1 MSAEKGMHLV
11 NRHLSFRSFLVVLLA
26 GLGQSSPARAK
37 QPGDAQAEAKLD
49 IDLDLDLDEVM
60 EMAQEQVEAA
70 RDQIAESVDQAR
82 KSADKDVEE
91 ARKHASEQMDAARKQ
106 LEEARRQWQKQVEE
120 TRKQMRAAAS
130 SMRVIARRERLTS
143 ALSRIGIVA
152 KQPEANGSAATA
164 VQAVTPGSPAEKA
177 GIAVGDVITSVNGYR
192 LQPAP
197 DAGTDDHDASRIAK
211 LLHHSRSGHP
221 IEIEYRRGGEA
232 RKTTIQPDSRSGWG
246 YWFHDDGRAVRSLQL
261 PGGWL
266 SLELTEINPALGEYF
281 GTSRGLLVLR
291 ASSSPDVK
299 LQAGDVIL
307 KIGDEEPST
316 PRQAVRL
323 LRSYEPGQSI
333 PVEII
338 RQKKKQTL
346 ALQIPASAAK
356 RQ

>member
-1 MSAEKGMHLV
+1 MSAEKGIHLV

-26 GLGQSSPARAK
+26 GFWQSSPAKAE
-37 QPGDAQAEAKLD
+37 QPSNARAEAKLD
-49 IDLDLDLDEVM
+49 LDLDLDLDEVM
-60 EMAQEQVEAA
+60 ELAQEQVEAA
-70 RDQIAESVDQAR
+70 REQIAESADEAR
-82 KSADKDVEE
+82 KLADKDVEE
-91 ARKHASEQMDAARKQ
+91 ARKRASEQMDAARKQ
-106 LEEARRQWQKQVEE
+106 LEEARRQWQKQLEE
-120 TRKQMRAAAS
+120 TRKQMRTAARSIRAT
-130 SMRVIARRERLTS
+130 ARRERLTS

-152 KQPEANGSAATA
+152 KQPEANGSSAATT

-177 GIAVGDVITSVNGYR
+177 GIAVGDVITSVDGYR
-192 LQPAP
+192 LQQAP
-197 DAGTDDHDASRIAK
+197 DAGTDDHDASRIAR
-211 LLHHSRSGHP
+211 LLHHSRHP
-221 IEIEYRRGGEA
+221 IEVEYRRGGEL
-232 RKTTIQPDSRSGWG
+232 RKTTIQSDSRSGWS
-246 YWFHDDGRAVRSLQL
+246 YWVHDDGRAVRSLQL

-281 GTSRGLLVLR
+281 GTSKGLLVLR
-291 ASSSPDVK
+291 ASTSPDVK

-307 KIGDEEPST
+307 KIGGEEPGT